1 MKKPKRLASPR
12 PELLAPPKHRKDK
25 MLPDME
31 LVQEVCT
38 KLQTSMDGLVKILDD
53 LRAIKPDTPSF
64 PTFYN
69 WIRDDDDCLKLYS
82 HARQLQADFF
92 VDEAVKVARTPMM
105 TETSKEWTNSRG
117 QPCHTRILSDNVE
130 RSKLIVYTLMKRAA
144 QLNPKKYGEHMI
156 HSGDA
161 GDPIKLVVEHIAGK
175 RIEAG
180 EDDSNVG

>member
-1 MKKPKRLASPR
+1 MKKQKRLASPK
-12 PELLAPPKHRKDK
+12 PELLAPPKHRRDK

-53 LRAIKPDTPSF
+53 LRAIKPETPSF
-64 PTFYN
+64 PVFYD

-82 HARQLQADFF
+82 HARQLQADYF
-92 VDEAVKVARTPMM
+92 VDEAVKVARTPLIQ
-105 TETSKEWTNSRG
+105 EVRKEWPDRNGSI
-117 QPCHTRILSDNVE
+117 HTSTTYGDNVE

-144 QLNPKKYGEHMI
+144 QLNPKKYGEHLI

-161 GDPIKLVVEHIAGK
+161 SDPIKLVVEHIAGK
-175 RIEAG
+175 RL
-180 EDDSNVG
+180 EDSGHEE